1 MSINHKKL
9 CLKLAC
15 HTLAGLLLF
24 ISLVPAVRAGD
35 EVNISGVV
43 RDSSGAVLVDA
54 NISLLNAQSAI
65 ISTTK
70 TDAQGRFTISN
81 VPEGSYVLVINSQG
95 FTENRTVVN
104 ARAAGIPEISVTLE
118 PRAASE
124 EVTVTALTGHVECH
138 P

>member
-1 MSINHKKL
+1 MENLMSIYHKKL
-9 CLKLAC
+9 CRKLVC

-24 ISLVPAVRAGD
+24 ISLSPAVRAGDEVNID

-65 ISTTK
+65 IGTTK

-81 VPEGSYVLVINSQG
+81 VPAGSYQLVVNAQG

-104 ARAAGIPEISVTLE
+104 A
-118 PRAASE
+118 
-124 EVTVTALTGHVECH
+124 
-138 P
+138 